1 MPAIPDEAPPPAP
14 PYDPE
19 LAGAAE
25 ELRRTTP
32 DTGDVDMV
40 PALREAVAA
49 YPVMTDD
56 QLTADGAWRVAEDDA
71 DGVPVLVCRPA
82 EPAPGPLPVLCV
94 LHGGGM
100 IVGDARQGVL
110 DPLSYARE
118 LGCAV
123 VSVGYSLAPEHPH
136 PAPVEDCLTALAWT
150 LGKGAAAHGL
160 DADRAV
166 LHGTSAGG
174 GLAAATALLA
184 RDRGEPLPAALM
196 LLSPML
202 DDRNDS
208 LSARQLAGSG
218 VWDRAANAAGWA
230 ALLGEAA
237 GGPGVSPYA
246 APARARAR
254 DLRDLPPLYLDVGSA
269 ETFRDEGTA
278 FASRVWGAGG
288 RAELHVWPGAF
299 HGSDGLVPGARISR
313 AARAARLDW
322 LRRALGLPD

>member
-1 MPAIPDEAPPPAP
+1 MPVPPDEPTPPAP

-19 LAGAAE
+19 LAEAAA

-32 DTGDVDMV
+32 QTAEVDMV
-40 PALREAVAA
+40 PALRAAVAA
-49 YPVMTDD
+49 YPEVTDD
-56 QLTADGAWRVAEDDA
+56 QLTADGAWEVAEDEA
-71 DGVPVLVCRPA
+71 EGVPVLVCRPTA
-82 EPAPGPLPVLCV
+82 PAPGPLPVLCV

-100 IVGDARQGVL
+100 IVGDCRQGVL

-123 VSVGYSLAPEHPH
+123 VSAGYRLAPEHPH
-136 PAPVEDCLTALAWT
+136 PAPVEDCLTALDWT

-160 DADRAV
+160 DPGRTA

-174 GLAAATALLA
+174 GLAAGAALLA
-184 RDRGEPLPAALM
+184 RDRGAPLPAALM

-202 DDRNDS
+202 DDRNDT

-237 GGPGVSPYA
+237 GGPDVPPYA
-246 APARARAR
+246 APARAR
-254 DLRDLPPLYLDVGSA
+254 DLSGLPPLYLDVGSA

-278 FASRVWGAGG
+278 FASGVWAAGG
-288 RAELHVWPGAF
+288 EAELHVWPGAF

-322 LRRALGLPD
+322 LRRVLALPG

>member
-1 MPAIPDEAPPPAP
+1 MPATPAEPPPPAP

-19 LAGAAE
+19 LAAAAA

-32 DTGDVDMV
+32 DTAEVDMV

-49 YPVMTDD
+49 YPEVTDD
-56 QLTADGAWRVAEDDA
+56 QLTAGGAWRVEEDDA
-71 DGVPVLVCRPA
+71 DGVPVLVCRPTA
-82 EPAPGPLPVLCV
+82 PAPGPLPFLCA

-100 IVGDARQGVL
+100 IVGDRRAGVL
-110 DPLSYARE
+110 DPLTYARE

-123 VSVGYSLAPEHPH
+123 VSVDYRLAPEYPH
-136 PAPVEDCLTALAWT
+136 PAPVEDCLTALSWT
-150 LGKGAAAHGL
+150 LGEGAAAHGL
-160 DADRAV
+160 DPDRSV

-174 GLAAATALLA
+174 GLAAGAALLA
-184 RDRGEPLPAALM
+184 RDRGVRLPAALM

-208 LSARQLAGSG
+208 LSARQLAGCG
-218 VWDRAANAAGWA
+218 VWDRAANEAGWA
-230 ALLGEAA
+230 ALLGRAA
-237 GGPGVSPYA
+237 GGPGVPPYA
-246 APARARAR
+246 APARAR
-254 DLRDLPPLYLDVGSA
+254 DLSGLPPLYLDVGSA
-269 ETFRDEGTA
+269 ETFRDEGAA

-322 LRRALGLPD
+322 LRRVLELSG